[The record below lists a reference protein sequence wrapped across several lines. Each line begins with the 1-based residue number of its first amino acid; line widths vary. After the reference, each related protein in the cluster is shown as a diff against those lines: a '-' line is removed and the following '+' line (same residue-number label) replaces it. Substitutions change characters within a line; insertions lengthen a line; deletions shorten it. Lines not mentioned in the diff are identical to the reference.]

1 MTWMAVCRRIR
12 TMPSLRPLRQP
23 DHRIQNWFREGL
35 GRRLLLDV
43 QRQSLPELSRAYG
56 RIGLHLCPVEQ
67 DENPPK
73 HKLARIVVLHRA
85 GKGFDGA
92 VHCQDAGLPFA
103 DKSFS
108 LAYAAFVL
116 ETCVAPAALMREIS
130 RTLEPE
136 GLALIVSLNPFSPS
150 RWHWLGY
157 GVSGLSVREVARLVR
172 AAGMEVMGWRGLG
185 PVWLSAHNAA
195 DKRQGS
201 GLNRLRAANLIVAR
215 RRETTLTP
223 LRRQAGAAIKLRHG
237 MSPG

>member
-1 MTWMAVCRRIR
+1 
-12 TMPSLRPLRQP
+12 
-23 DHRIQNWFREGL
+23 
-35 GRRLLLDV
+35 LLDV
-43 QRQSLPELSRAYG
+43 QRQSLPELSRAPG
-56 RIGLHLCPVEQ
+56 RIGLHLRPVEQ

-73 HKLARIVVLHRA
+73 HELARIVVLHRA
-85 GKGFDGA
+85 GQGFAGA
-92 VHCQDAGLPFA
+92 LRCQDAGLPFA

-116 ETCVAPAALMREIS
+116 ETCVEPAALMREIS

-150 RWHWLGY
+150 RWQWLGY
-157 GVSGLSVREVARLVR
+157 GISGLSARNVARLAR

-185 PVWLSAHNAA
+185 PVWLGARSATDEWPGYGFN
-195 DKRQGS
+195 G
-201 GLNRLRAANLIVAR
+201 LRAANLIVAR

-223 LRRQAGAAIKLRHG
+223 LRRKPGAALKLRHG